1 MYRYDGNQV
10 LTRDCDSNPWV
21 RDPESSKPPE
31 IVKDDRGRVYVR
43 ARVRHFSFWGCFK
56 RKKLDFGPQ
65 LYHTQK
71 IPWAQRK
78 THQSVIK
85 DCTPGGVDI
94 HVYAMQLSQWSAAL
108 ESVKAGAGAEGVEAT
123 FEFGGDVHEE
133 VSPAALIP
141 QMVTIPSGH
150 SHWFEI
156 PRVGAG
162 VLSSRKAAVVI
173 VTESSDD
180 RDGRRMRMEA
190 MEHLRSRTM
199 LTVTLR
205 VGDDGRVIGSPCAA
219 ESGGILSQVNRVIQ
233 NQANAAP
240 TTAGQAPPTSSS
252 AANTEVRSRSETN
265 SVVNETA
272 SAVSSSASTAAGG
285 AGAAALS
292 GTTTSS
298 GARLMGRSS
307 PGMTDD
313 SDREESPPAGA
324 AVAGAANRE
333 AADGAARL
341 AGKETES
348 AASNGTT
355 AGAAAPAA
363 GGLARVESG
372 ASYCASPAELPALP
386 SPVE

>member
-1 MYRYDGNQV
+1 MDARQV
-10 LTRDCDSNPWV
+10 LTRGCDSDQWV

-31 IVKDDRGRVYVR
+31 IVKDDQGRIYVR
-43 ARVRHFSFWGCFK
+43 AQVRHFSFWGCFK

-71 IPWAQRK
+71 IPWSQRK
-78 THQSVIK
+78 MHQSVIK
-85 DCTPGGVDI
+85 NCTPGVDI

-108 ESVKAGAGAEGVEAT
+108 ESVKAGAGAEGIEAN

-133 VSPAALIP
+133 VNPAALIP

-162 VLSSRKAAVVI
+162 ILSSRKAAVVI
-173 VTESSDD
+173 VTESSDE

-205 VGDDGRVIGSPCAA
+205 VENGRVIGSPCAA

-233 NQANAAP
+233 NQANAMP
-240 TTAGQAPPTSSS
+240 RGPPPST
-252 AANTEVRSRSETN
+252 NTEARSRSETN
-265 SVVNETA
+265 SVVNDTA
-272 SAVSSSASTAAGG
+272 SAASSASTAGGATVSGTRSSGERLVGSPAMADSDCEESSPGTAVAGG
-285 AGAAALS
+285 AANG
-292 GTTTSS
+292 
-298 GARLMGRSS
+298 
-307 PGMTDD
+307 
-313 SDREESPPAGA
+313 EAG
-324 AVAGAANRE
+324 
-333 AADGAARL
+333 GAARL
-341 AGKETES
+341 AGKETRPS
-348 AASNGTT
+348 VTT
-355 AGAAAPAA
+355 ASGVVSPPA
-363 GGLARVESG
+363 GLARVESG
-372 ASYCASPAELPALP
+372 ASSCAPPAELPALP